1 MSVSLNES
9 MTAKLNTMK
18 LTHHFNGLMALI
30 LCSAGYAQAQP
41 PAPAPDGQTM
51 RWGAALISLP
61 KYPGADR
68 QQLFAAPLIEARF
81 GEHFF
86 ASTLQGLGADWRP
99 ADGLSLSAALVLD
112 SHWRRRKDLPAAWA
126 SLDEVKFAPALRLA
140 AQWQL
145 ERFSVELS
153 SSSRLG
159 TLSRGAAGSKNK
171 KGGHSVQ
178 LDASYGLLATPGLAL
193 AAGVSVE
200 AMDAR
205 LGQALFGVDA
215 SQAASS
221 KLRVHSVR
229 AGVASAG
236 VFAQAQVP
244 LDRDWNFSARMGL
257 QSLRG
262 DAGNSPLVQKRRQPT
277 LAMSFSRAF

>member
-18 LTHHFNGLMALI
+18 LTHHFTGLMALI
-30 LCSAGYAQAQP
+30 LCGAGNAQAQP
-41 PAPAPDGQTM
+41 SAPASNGQTM
-51 RWGAALISLP
+51 RWGAAVISLP

-68 QQLFAAPLIEARF
+68 QQLLAAPLIEARF

-99 ADGLSLSAALVLD
+99 AEGMSLSAALVLD

-140 AQWQL
+140 AEWQL
-145 ERFSVELS
+145 ERFTVQLS

-159 TLSRGAAGSKNK
+159 TLSQGRGGAKDS
-171 KGGHSVQ
+171 KGGHSLQ
-178 LDASYGLLATPGLAL
+178 FEASYGLLATPTLAL
-193 AAGVSVE
+193 AAGFSGE
-200 AMDAR
+200 AMDKR
-205 LGQALFGVDA
+205 LGQALFGVSA
-215 SQAASS
+215 AQAASS
-221 KLRVHSVR
+221 GLRVHSVK
-229 AGVASAG
+229 AGVVSLG
-236 VFAQAQVP
+236 VFAQALVP
-244 LDRDWNFSARMGL
+244 LDRDWSFSARMGL

-262 DAGNSPLVQKRRQPT
+262 DAGTSPLLQKRRQPM
-277 LAMSFSRAF
+277 LAMTFSRAF